1 MKAAFEVKSS
11 RLEMLSLR
19 LHTADLAQLSQFLRK
34 KKDKYQVL
42 GALPF
47 VLDLDDLTED
57 TDADLS
63 AIVSLLE
70 RQGIVV
76 IAARGAEQR
85 WADKVHAAGL
95 FYLSHEHKKAVET
108 EIDEHEKAACTESP
122 AEPTEDSVT
131 EAADTATDS
140 VAETKAESDV
150 ENNGQAAEEE
160 KQSAPAA
167 DDHVPRPT
175 LVINSPV
182 RTGQQVYA
190 KNADLIVMGMVSEG
204 AEVIADGNIHV
215 YAPLRGRALAGESG
229 DKTARIFVQS
239 MQAELVSVAGIYRV
253 FEQNLPPHLH
263 KHAVKIELQEDERLA
278 ISAINAQ

>member
-1 MKAAFEVKSS
+1 MKAAFEVKST

-47 VLDLDDLTED
+47 VLDLDDLTD
-57 TDADLS
+57 ADADLS
-63 AIVSLLE
+63 AIVSLLA
-70 RQGIVV
+70 RQGIAV

-95 FYLSHEHKKAVET
+95 FYLSHEHKKAAET
-108 EIDEHEKAACTESP
+108 EIDKHEKAACTEPP
-122 AEPTEDSVT
+122 AEHAEDSVK
-131 EAADTATDS
+131 EAAADITDN
-140 VAETKAESDV
+140 VAETKAESAA

-160 KQSAPAA
+160 KQPASVA
-167 DDHVPRPT
+167 DDHAPRPT

-263 KHAVKIELQEDERLA
+263 KHAVKIELQEDERLV

>member
-1 MKAAFEVKSS
+1 MKAAFEVKST

-47 VLDLDDLTED
+47 VLDLDDLTDAE
-57 TDADLS
+57 ADLS
-63 AIVSLLE
+63 AIVSLLA
-70 RQGIVV
+70 RQGIAV

-95 FYLSHEHKKAVET
+95 FYLSHEHKKAAEA
-108 EIDEHEKAACTESP
+108 EIDEPEKAACTEP
-122 AEPTEDSVT
+122 FAEHAEDSVK
-131 EAADTATDS
+131 EAAADATDN
-140 VAETKAESDV
+140 VAETKAESAA
-150 ENNGQAAEEE
+150 ENNGQAVEEE
-160 KQSAPAA
+160 KQPAPAA
-167 DDHVPRPT
+167 DDHSPRPT

-229 DKTARIFVQS
+229 DKTARIFAQS

>member
-1 MKAAFEVKSS
+1 MKAAFEVKST

-19 LHTADLAQLSQFLRK
+19 LHTADLARLSQFLRK

-47 VLDLDDLTED
+47 VLDLDDLTD
-57 TDADLS
+57 ADADLS
-63 AIVSLLE
+63 AIVSLLA
-70 RQGIVV
+70 RQGIAV

-95 FYLSHEHKKAVET
+95 FYLSHEHKKAAEI
-108 EIDEHEKAACTESP
+108 EIDKHEKAACTVP
-122 AEPTEDSVT
+122 AAEPTEDSVK
-131 EAADTATDS
+131 EAVADTTDS
-140 VAETKAESDV
+140 VAETKAESAA
-150 ENNGQAAEEE
+150 ENSGQDAEEE
-160 KQSAPAA
+160 KQPAPAA
-167 DDHVPRPT
+167 DDHAPRPT

>member
-1 MKAAFEVKSS
+1 MKAAFEVKSM

-47 VLDLDDLTED
+47 VLDLDDLTD
-57 TDADLS
+57 ADADLS
-63 AIVSLLE
+63 AIVSLLA
-70 RQGIVV
+70 RQGIAV

-95 FYLSHEHKKAVET
+95 FYLSHEHKKAAET
-108 EIDEHEKAACTESP
+108 EIDKHEKAACTEPP
-122 AEPTEDSVT
+122 AEPTEDSVK
-131 EAADTATDS
+131 EAAADTTDS
-140 VAETKAESDV
+140 VAETKAESAA

-160 KQSAPAA
+160 KQPAPAA
-167 DDHVPRPT
+167 DDHAPRPT

>member
-1 MKAAFEVKSS
+1 MKAAFEVKST

-47 VLDLDDLTED
+47 VLDLDDLTD
-57 TDADLS
+57 ADADLS
-63 AIVSLLE
+63 AIVSLLA
-70 RQGIVV
+70 RQGITV

-95 FYLSHEHKKAVET
+95 FYLSHEHKKAAET
-108 EIDEHEKAACTESP
+108 EIDKHEKAACTEPP
-122 AEPTEDSVT
+122 AEPTEDSVK
-131 EAADTATDS
+131 EAAADTTDS
-140 VAETKAESDV
+140 VAETKAESAA

-160 KQSAPAA
+160 KQPAPAA
-167 DDHVPRPT
+167 DDHAPRPT

>member
-1 MKAAFEVKSS
+1 MKAAFEVKST

-47 VLDLDDLTED
+47 VLDLDDLTD
-57 TDADLS
+57 ADADLS
-63 AIVSLLE
+63 AIVSLLA
-70 RQGIVV
+70 RQGIAV

-95 FYLSHEHKKAVET
+95 FYLSHEHKKAAET
-108 EIDEHEKAACTESP
+108 EIDEHKKAACTEPP
-122 AEPTEDSVT
+122 AEHAEDSVK
-131 EAADTATDS
+131 EAAADTTDS
-140 VAETKAESDV
+140 VAETKTESTE
-150 ENNGQAAEEE
+150 ENSGQDAEEE
-160 KQSAPAA
+160 KQPAPAA
-167 DDHVPRPT
+167 DDHAPRPT

>member
-47 VLDLDDLTED
+47 VLDLDDLTD
-57 TDADLS
+57 ADADLS
-63 AIVSLLE
+63 AIVSLLA
-70 RQGIVV
+70 RQGIAV

-95 FYLSHEHKKAVET
+95 FYVSHEHKK
-108 EIDEHEKAACTESP
+108 
-122 AEPTEDSVT
+122 
-131 EAADTATDS
+131 AADTATDS
-140 VAETKAESDV
+140 VAETKAESAA
-150 ENNGQAAEEE
+150 ENNGQAEKEE
-160 KQSAPAA
+160 KQPAPAA
-167 DDHVPRPT
+167 DDHAPRPT

>member
-1 MKAAFEVKSS
+1 MKAAFEVKST

-47 VLDLDDLTED
+47 VLDLDDLTD
-57 TDADLS
+57 ADADLS
-63 AIVSLLE
+63 AIVSLLA

-95 FYLSHEHKKAVET
+95 FYLSHEHKKAAEA
-108 EIDEHEKAACTESP
+108 EIDEHEKAACTEPSVEH
-122 AEPTEDSVT
+122 AEDSVK
-131 EAADTATDS
+131 EAAADTTDN
-140 VAETKAESDV
+140 VAETKAESAA

-160 KQSAPAA
+160 KQPAPAA
-167 DDHVPRPT
+167 DDHAPRPT

>member
-47 VLDLDDLTED
+47 VLDLDDLTD
-57 TDADLS
+57 ADADLS
-63 AIVSLLE
+63 AIVSLLA
-70 RQGIVV
+70 RQGIAV

-108 EIDEHEKAACTESP
+108 EIDEHEKAACTEP
-122 AEPTEDSVT
+122 AAEPTEDSVT
-131 EAADTATDS
+131 EAAATATDS
-140 VAETKAESDV
+140 VAETKAESAA

-160 KQSAPAA
+160 KQPAPAA
-167 DDHVPRPT
+167 DDHAPRPT

>member
-47 VLDLDDLTED
+47 VLDLDDLTD
-57 TDADLS
+57 ADADLS
-63 AIVSLLE
+63 AIVSLLA
-70 RQGIVV
+70 RQGIAV

-108 EIDEHEKAACTESP
+108 EIDEHEKAACTESS
-122 AEPTEDSVT
+122 AEHAEDSVT
-131 EAADTATDS
+131 EAATATDN
-140 VAETKAESDV
+140 VAETQAESAA
-150 ENNGQAAEEE
+150 ENNGQAEKEE
-160 KQSAPAA
+160 KQPAPAA
-167 DDHVPRPT
+167 DDHAPRPT

>member
-1 MKAAFEVKSS
+1 MKAAFEVKST

-47 VLDLDDLTED
+47 VLDLDDLTD
-57 TDADLS
+57 ADADLS
-63 AIVSLLE
+63 AIVSLLA
-70 RQGIVV
+70 RQGIAV

-95 FYLSHEHKKAVET
+95 FYLSHEHKKLAET
-108 EIDEHEKAACTESP
+108 EIGEHEKATCTEP
-122 AEPTEDSVT
+122 VAEPTEDSVT
-131 EAADTATDS
+131 EAAATAKDS
-140 VAETKAESDV
+140 VAGTQAESAA
-150 ENNGQAAEEE
+150 ENNGQAVEEE
-160 KQSAPAA
+160 KQPAAAA
-167 DDHVPRPT
+167 DDHAPRPT

-229 DKTARIFVQS
+229 NKTARIFAQS

>member
-1 MKAAFEVKSS
+1 MKPAFEVKST

-47 VLDLDDLTED
+47 VLDLDDLTD
-57 TDADLS
+57 ADADLS
-63 AIVSLLE
+63 AIVSLLA
-70 RQGIVV
+70 RQGIAV

-95 FYLSHEHKKAVET
+95 FYLSHEHKKAAET
-108 EIDEHEKAACTESP
+108 EIDEHEKAACTEPP
-122 AEPTEDSVT
+122 AEHAEDSVK
-131 EAADTATDS
+131 EAAADTTDS
-140 VAETKAESDV
+140 VAETKTESTE
-150 ENNGQAAEEE
+150 ENSGQAAEEE
-160 KQSAPAA
+160 KQPAPAA

>member
-1 MKAAFEVKSS
+1 MKAAFEVKST

-47 VLDLDDLTED
+47 VLDLDDLTD
-57 TDADLS
+57 ADADLS
-63 AIVSLLE
+63 AIVSLLA
-70 RQGIVV
+70 RQGIAV

-95 FYLSHEHKKAVET
+95 FYLSHEHKKAAEI
-108 EIDEHEKAACTESP
+108 EIDKHEKAACTVP
-122 AEPTEDSVT
+122 AAEPTEDSVT
-131 EAADTATDS
+131 EATDTATDS
-140 VAETKAESDV
+140 VAETKAKSAA
-150 ENNGQAAEEE
+150 ENNGQDAEEE
-160 KQSAPAA
+160 KQPAPAA
-167 DDHVPRPT
+167 DDHAPRPT

-263 KHAVKIELQEDERLA
+263 KHAVKIELQEDERLV

>member
-47 VLDLDDLTED
+47 VLDLDDLTD
-57 TDADLS
+57 ADADLS
-63 AIVSLLE
+63 AIVSLLA
-70 RQGIVV
+70 RQGIAV

-95 FYLSHEHKKAVET
+95 FYLSHEHKKAAET
-108 EIDEHEKAACTESP
+108 EIDEHEKAACTEPS
-122 AEPTEDSVT
+122 AEHAEDSVT

-140 VAETKAESDV
+140 VTETKTESAT
-150 ENNGQAAEEE
+150 ENNGQDAEEE
-160 KQSAPAA
+160 KQPAPAA
-167 DDHVPRPT
+167 DDHAPRPT

-263 KHAVKIELQEDERLA
+263 KHAVKIELQEDERLV

>member
-1 MKAAFEVKSS
+1 MKAAFEVKST

-47 VLDLDDLTED
+47 VLDLDDLTD
-57 TDADLS
+57 ADADLS
-63 AIVSLLE
+63 AIVSLLA

-95 FYLSHEHKKAVET
+95 FYLSHEHKKAAEA
-108 EIDEHEKAACTESP
+108 EIDEHEKAACTVP
-122 AEPTEDSVT
+122 AAEPTKDSVT
-131 EAADTATDS
+131 EAAATATDS
-140 VAETKAESDV
+140 VAETQAESAV

-160 KQSAPAA
+160 KQPAPAA
-167 DDHVPRPT
+167 DDHAPRPT

-190 KNADLIVMGMVSEG
+190 KNADLIVMGMVNEG

-229 DKTARIFVQS
+229 DKTARIFAQS

>member
-1 MKAAFEVKSS
+1 MKAAFEVKST

-47 VLDLDDLTED
+47 VLDLDDLMD
-57 TDADLS
+57 ADADLS
-63 AIVSLLE
+63 AIVSLLA
-70 RQGIVV
+70 RQGIAV

-95 FYLSHEHKKAVET
+95 FYLSHEHKKAAET
-108 EIDEHEKAACTESP
+108 EIDEHEKAACIEPS
-122 AEPTEDSVT
+122 AEHAEDSVK
-131 EAADTATDS
+131 ETATDTTDN
-140 VAETKAESDV
+140 VAETKAESAA

-160 KQSAPAA
+160 KQPAPAT
-167 DDHVPRPT
+167 DDHAPRPT

>member
-1 MKAAFEVKSS
+1 MKAAFEVKST

-47 VLDLDDLTED
+47 VLDLDDLTD
-57 TDADLS
+57 ADADLS
-63 AIVSLLE
+63 AIVSLLA
-70 RQGIVV
+70 RQGIAV

-95 FYLSHEHKKAVET
+95 FYLSHEHKKAAET
-108 EIDEHEKAACTESP
+108 EIDEHEKAACTEPP
-122 AEPTEDSVT
+122 AEPTEDSVK
-131 EAADTATDS
+131 EAAADTTDS
-140 VAETKAESDV
+140 VAETKTESTE
-150 ENNGQAAEEE
+150 ENNGQDAEEE
-160 KQSAPAA
+160 KQPAPAA
-167 DDHVPRPT
+167 DDHAPRPT

>member
-1 MKAAFEVKSS
+1 MKAAFEVKST

-47 VLDLDDLTED
+47 VLDLDDLTD
-57 TDADLS
+57 ADADLS
-63 AIVSLLE
+63 AIVSLLA
-70 RQGIVV
+70 RQGLAV

-95 FYLSHEHKKAVET
+95 FYLSHEHKKAAET
-108 EIDEHEKAACTESP
+108 EIDEHKKAACTEPP
-122 AEPTEDSVT
+122 AEHAEDSVK
-131 EAADTATDS
+131 EAAADTTDS
-140 VAETKAESDV
+140 VAETKTESTE
-150 ENNGQAAEEE
+150 ENSGQDAEEE
-160 KQSAPAA
+160 KQPAPAA
-167 DDHVPRPT
+167 DDHAPRPT

>member
-1 MKAAFEVKSS
+1 MKAAFEVKST

-47 VLDLDDLTED
+47 VLDLDDLTD
-57 TDADLS
+57 ADADLS
-63 AIVSLLE
+63 AIVSLLA
-70 RQGIVV
+70 RQGIAV

-95 FYLSHEHKKAVET
+95 FYLSHEHKKAAET
-108 EIDEHEKAACTESP
+108 EIDEHEKAACTEPP
-122 AEPTEDSVT
+122 AEHAEDSVK
-131 EAADTATDS
+131 EAADDATDN
-140 VAETKAESDV
+140 VAETKAESAA
-150 ENNGQAAEEE
+150 ENNEQAEKEE
-160 KQSAPAA
+160 KQPAPAA

>member
-1 MKAAFEVKSS
+1 MKAAFEVKST

-47 VLDLDDLTED
+47 VLDLDDLTD
-57 TDADLS
+57 ADADLS
-63 AIVSLLE
+63 AIVSLLA
-70 RQGIVV
+70 RQGIAV

-95 FYLSHEHKKAVET
+95 FYLSHEHKKAAET
-108 EIDEHEKAACTESP
+108 EIDGHEKAACTEPP
-122 AEPTEDSVT
+122 AEHAEDSVK
-131 EAADTATDS
+131 EAAADTTDN
-140 VAETKAESDV
+140 VAETKAESAA
-150 ENNGQAAEEE
+150 ENSGQDAEEE
-160 KQSAPAA
+160 KQPAPAA
-167 DDHVPRPT
+167 DDHAPRPT

>member
-1 MKAAFEVKSS
+1 MKAAFEVKST
-11 RLEMLSLR
+11 RLDMLSLR

-47 VLDLDDLTED
+47 VLDLDDLTD
-57 TDADLS
+57 ADADLS
-63 AIVSLLE
+63 AIVSLLA
-70 RQGIVV
+70 RQGIAV

-108 EIDEHEKAACTESP
+108 EIDEHEKAACTVP
-122 AEPTEDSVT
+122 AAEPTEDSVT
-131 EAADTATDS
+131 EAAADTTDS
-140 VAETKAESDV
+140 VAETQAESAA
-150 ENNGQAAEEE
+150 ENNVQAAEEE
-160 KQSAPAA
+160 KQPAPAA
-167 DDHVPRPT
+167 DDHAPRPT

-229 DKTARIFVQS
+229 DKTARIFAQS

>member
-34 KKDKYQVL
+34 QKDKYQVL

-47 VLDLDDLTED
+47 VLDLDDLTD
-57 TDADLS
+57 ADADLS
-63 AIVSLLE
+63 AIVSLLA
-70 RQGIVV
+70 RQGIAV

-95 FYLSHEHKKAVET
+95 FYLSHEHKKAEEI
-108 EIDEHEKAACTESP
+108 EIDKHEKAACTVP
-122 AEPTEDSVT
+122 AAEPTEDSVT

-140 VAETKAESDV
+140 VAETKAESAA
-150 ENNGQAAEEE
+150 ENNGQAEKEE
-160 KQSAPAA
+160 KQPAPAA

>member
-1 MKAAFEVKSS
+1 MKAAFEVKST

-47 VLDLDDLTED
+47 VLDLDDLTD
-57 TDADLS
+57 ADADLS
-63 AIVSLLE
+63 AIVSLLA
-70 RQGIVV
+70 RQGIAV

-95 FYLSHEHKKAVET
+95 FYLSHEHKKAAEI
-108 EIDEHEKAACTESP
+108 EIDKHEKAACTVP
-122 AEPTEDSVT
+122 AAEPTEDSVT
-131 EAADTATDS
+131 EATDTATDS
-140 VAETKAESDV
+140 VAETKAKSAA
-150 ENNGQAAEEE
+150 ENNGQDAEEE
-160 KQSAPAA
+160 KQPAPAA
-167 DDHVPRPT
+167 DDHAPRPT

>member
-1 MKAAFEVKSS
+1 MKAAFEVKST

-47 VLDLDDLTED
+47 VLDLDDLTDAD
-57 TDADLS
+57 TDLS
-63 AIVSLLE
+63 AIVSLLA
-70 RQGIVV
+70 RQGIAV

-95 FYLSHEHKKAVET
+95 FYLSHEHKKAAET
-108 EIDEHEKAACTESP
+108 EIDEHEKAACTEPP
-122 AEPTEDSVT
+122 AEHAEDSVK
-131 EAADTATDS
+131 EAAADTTDS
-140 VAETKAESDV
+140 VAETKTESTE

-160 KQSAPAA
+160 KQPAPAA
-167 DDHVPRPT
+167 DDHAPRPT

>member
-47 VLDLDDLTED
+47 VLDLDDLTD
-57 TDADLS
+57 ADADLS
-63 AIVSLLE
+63 AIESLLA
-70 RQGIVV
+70 RQGIAV

-95 FYLSHEHKKAVET
+95 FYLSHEHKKLAET
-108 EIDEHEKAACTESP
+108 EIGEHEKTACT
-122 AEPTEDSVT
+122 EPTEDSVT
-131 EAADTATDS
+131 EAATDTTDN
-140 VAETKAESDV
+140 VAETKAESV
-150 ENNGQAAEEE
+150 AENSGQAEKEE
-160 KQSAPAA
+160 KQPAPAA
-167 DDHVPRPT
+167 DDHAPRPT

-229 DKTARIFVQS
+229 DKAARIFAQS

-263 KHAVKIELQEDERLA
+263 KHAVKIELQEDDRLA

>member
-1 MKAAFEVKSS
+1 MKAAFEVKST

-47 VLDLDDLTED
+47 VLDLDDLTD
-57 TDADLS
+57 ADADLS
-63 AIVSLLE
+63 AIVSLLA
-70 RQGIVV
+70 RQGIAV

-95 FYLSHEHKKAVET
+95 FYLSHEHKKAAEI
-108 EIDEHEKAACTESP
+108 EIDKHEKAACTVP
-122 AEPTEDSVT
+122 AAEPTEDSVK
-131 EAADTATDS
+131 EAAADTTDS
-140 VAETKAESDV
+140 VAETKAESAA
-150 ENNGQAAEEE
+150 ENSGQDAEEE
-160 KQSAPAA
+160 KQPAPAA
-167 DDHVPRPT
+167 NDHAPRPT

-190 KNADLIVMGMVSEG
+190 KNSDLIVMGMVSEG

-263 KHAVKIELQEDERLA
+263 KHAVTIELQEDERLA

>member
-1 MKAAFEVKSS
+1 MKAAFEVKST

-47 VLDLDDLTED
+47 VLDLDDLTD
-57 TDADLS
+57 ADADLS
-63 AIVSLLE
+63 AIVSLLA
-70 RQGIVV
+70 RQGIAV

-95 FYLSHEHKKAVET
+95 FYLSHEHKKAAET
-108 EIDEHEKAACTESP
+108 EIDEHKKAACTELP

-131 EAADTATDS
+131 EAAADATDN
-140 VAETKAESDV
+140 VAETKAESDA

-160 KQSAPAA
+160 KQPAPAA
-167 DDHVPRPT
+167 DDHAPRPT

>member
-1 MKAAFEVKSS
+1 MKAAFEVKST

-47 VLDLDDLTED
+47 VLDLDDLTD
-57 TDADLS
+57 ADADLS
-63 AIVSLLE
+63 AIVSLLA
-70 RQGIVV
+70 RQGIAV

-95 FYLSHEHKKAVET
+95 FYLSHEHKKAAET
-108 EIDEHEKAACTESP
+108 EIDEHEKAACTEPS
-122 AEPTEDSVT
+122 AEHAEDSVT

-140 VAETKAESDV
+140 VTETKTESAT
-150 ENNGQAAEEE
+150 ENNGQDAEEE
-160 KQSAPAA
+160 KQPAPAA

>member
-47 VLDLDDLTED
+47 VLDLDDLTD

-63 AIVSLLE
+63 AIVSLLA
-70 RQGIVV
+70 RQGIAV

-95 FYLSHEHKKAVET
+95 FYLSHEHKKLAET
-108 EIDEHEKAACTESP
+108 EIGEHEKAACTVP
-122 AEPTEDSVT
+122 AAEPTEDSVT
-131 EAADTATDS
+131 EAAATATDG
-140 VAETKAESDV
+140 VAETKAESAA

-160 KQSAPAA
+160 KQPAPAA
-167 DDHVPRPT
+167 DDHAPRPT

-263 KHAVKIELQEDERLA
+263 KHAVKIELQEDDRLA
-278 ISAINAQ
+278 ISAITAQ

>member
-47 VLDLDDLTED
+47 VLDLDDLTD

-95 FYLSHEHKKAVET
+95 FYLSHEHKKAAET
-108 EIDEHEKAACTESP
+108 EIDEHKKAACTEPP
-122 AEPTEDSVT
+122 AEHVEDSVKE
-131 EAADTATDS
+131 EAADTTDN
-140 VAETKAESDV
+140 VAETKAESAA
-150 ENNGQAAEEE
+150 ENNRQDAEEE
-160 KQSAPAA
+160 KQPAPTA
-167 DDHVPRPT
+167 DDHAPRPT

-229 DKTARIFVQS
+229 DKTARIFAQS

>member
-1 MKAAFEVKSS
+1 MKAAFEVKST

-19 LHTADLAQLSQFLRK
+19 LYTADLAQLSQFLRK

-47 VLDLDDLTED
+47 VLDLDDLTD
-57 TDADLS
+57 ADADLS
-63 AIVSLLE
+63 AIVSLLA
-70 RQGIVV
+70 RQGIAV

-108 EIDEHEKAACTESP
+108 EIDEHEKAACTEPP
-122 AEPTEDSVT
+122 AEHAEDSVT

-140 VAETKAESDV
+140 VAETQAESAA
-150 ENNGQAAEEE
+150 ENNGQAEKEE
-160 KQSAPAA
+160 KQPAPAA

>member
-47 VLDLDDLTED
+47 VLDLDDLTD
-57 TDADLS
+57 ADADLS
-63 AIVSLLE
+63 AIVSLLA

-95 FYLSHEHKKAVET
+95 FYLSHEHKKAAET
-108 EIDEHEKAACTESP
+108 EIDEHEKAACTEP
-122 AEPTEDSVT
+122 HAEDSVK
-131 EAADTATDS
+131 EAAADTTDS
-140 VAETKAESDV
+140 VAETKAESAA
-150 ENNGQAAEEE
+150 ENSGQDAEEE
-160 KQSAPAA
+160 KQPAPAA
-167 DDHVPRPT
+167 DDHAPRPT

>member
-19 LHTADLAQLSQFLRK
+19 LHTANLAQLSQFLRK

-47 VLDLDDLTED
+47 VLDLDDLTD
-57 TDADLS
+57 NDADLS
-63 AIVSLLE
+63 AIVSLLA
-70 RQGIVV
+70 RQGIAV

-95 FYLSHEHKKAVET
+95 FYLSHEHKKLAET
-108 EIDEHEKAACTESP
+108 EIGEHEKAACTVP
-122 AEPTEDSVT
+122 AAEHVVDSVT
-131 EAADTATDS
+131 EAAVTATDS
-140 VAETKAESDV
+140 VAETQAESAA

-160 KQSAPAA
+160 KQPAPAA
-167 DDHVPRPT
+167 DDHAPRPT

>member
-1 MKAAFEVKSS
+1 MKAAFEVKST

-42 GALPF
+42 CALPF
-47 VLDLDDLTED
+47 VLDLDDLTD
-57 TDADLS
+57 ADADLS
-63 AIVSLLE
+63 AIVSLLA
-70 RQGIVV
+70 RQGIAV

-85 WADKVHAAGL
+85 WADKVHAARL
-95 FYLSHEHKKAVET
+95 FYLSHEHKKAAET
-108 EIDEHEKAACTESP
+108 EIDEHKKAACTELP

-131 EAADTATDS
+131 EAAADATDN
-140 VAETKAESDV
+140 VAETKAESDA

-160 KQSAPAA
+160 KQPAPAA
-167 DDHVPRPT
+167 DDHAPRPT

>member
-1 MKAAFEVKSS
+1 MKAAFEVKST

-47 VLDLDDLTED
+47 VLDLDDLTD
-57 TDADLS
+57 ADADLS
-63 AIVSLLE
+63 AIVSLLA
-70 RQGIVV
+70 RQGIAV

-95 FYLSHEHKKAVET
+95 FYLSHEHKKAAET
-108 EIDEHEKAACTESP
+108 EIDEHEKAACTEPP
-122 AEPTEDSVT
+122 AEHTEDSVK
-131 EAADTATDS
+131 EAAADATDS
-140 VAETKAESDV
+140 VAETKAESAA
-150 ENNGQAAEEE
+150 ENNGQDAEEE
-160 KQSAPAA
+160 KQPAPAA
-167 DDHVPRPT
+167 DDHAPRPT

>member
-47 VLDLDDLTED
+47 VLDLDDLTD
-57 TDADLS
+57 ADADLS
-63 AIVSLLE
+63 TIVSLLA
-70 RQGIVV
+70 RQGIAV

-95 FYLSHEHKKAVET
+95 FYLSHEHKKAAEI
-108 EIDEHEKAACTESP
+108 EIDKHEKAACTVP
-122 AEPTEDSVT
+122 AAEPTEDSVT
-131 EAADTATDS
+131 EAAATATDG
-140 VAETKAESDV
+140 VAETQAESAA
-150 ENNGQAAEEE
+150 ENNGQAVEEE
-160 KQSAPAA
+160 KQPAPAA
-167 DDHVPRPT
+167 DDHAPRPT

>member
-47 VLDLDDLTED
+47 VLDLDDLTD
-57 TDADLS
+57 ADADLS
-63 AIVSLLE
+63 AIVSLLA
-70 RQGIVV
+70 RQGIAV

-95 FYLSHEHKKAVET
+95 FYLSHEHKKLAET
-108 EIDEHEKAACTESP
+108 EIGEHEKTACT
-122 AEPTEDSVT
+122 EPTEDSVT
-131 EAADTATDS
+131 EAATDTTDN
-140 VAETKAESDV
+140 VAETKAESV
-150 ENNGQAAEEE
+150 AENSGQAEKEE
-160 KQSAPAA
+160 KQPAPAA
-167 DDHVPRPT
+167 DDHAPRPT

-229 DKTARIFVQS
+229 DKAARIFAQS

>member
-1 MKAAFEVKSS
+1 MKAAFEVKST

-47 VLDLDDLTED
+47 VLDLDDLTD
-57 TDADLS
+57 ADADLS
-63 AIVSLLE
+63 AIVSLLA
-70 RQGIVV
+70 RQGIAV

-95 FYLSHEHKKAVET
+95 FYLSHEHKKLAET
-108 EIDEHEKAACTESP
+108 EIGEHEKTACT
-122 AEPTEDSVT
+122 EPTEDSVT
-131 EAADTATDS
+131 EAATDTTDN
-140 VAETKAESDV
+140 VAETKAESV
-150 ENNGQAAEEE
+150 AENSGQAEKEE
-160 KQSAPAA
+160 KQPAPAA
-167 DDHVPRPT
+167 DDHAPRPT

-229 DKTARIFVQS
+229 DKAARIFAQS

-263 KHAVKIELQEDERLA
+263 KHAVKIELQEDDRLA

>member
-47 VLDLDDLTED
+47 VLDLDDLTD
-57 TDADLS
+57 ADADLS
-63 AIVSLLE
+63 AIVSLLA
-70 RQGIVV
+70 RQGIAV

-108 EIDEHEKAACTESP
+108 EIDEHEKAACTGP
-122 AEPTEDSVT
+122 AAKHAEDSVT
-131 EAADTATDS
+131 EAAADTTDN
-140 VAETKAESDV
+140 VAETKAESAT

-160 KQSAPAA
+160 KQPAPAA
-167 DDHVPRPT
+167 DDHSPRPT

-229 DKTARIFVQS
+229 DKTARIFAQS

>member
-1 MKAAFEVKSS
+1 MKAAFEVKST

-47 VLDLDDLTED
+47 VLDLDDLTD
-57 TDADLS
+57 ADADLS
-63 AIVSLLE
+63 AIVSLLA
-70 RQGIVV
+70 RQGIAV

-95 FYLSHEHKKAVET
+95 FYLSHEHKKAAEA

-140 VAETKAESDV
+140 VAETKAESAA
-150 ENNGQAAEEE
+150 ENNGQDAEEE
-160 KQSAPAA
+160 KQPAPAA
-167 DDHVPRPT
+167 DDHAPRPT